1 MKLISFLFL
10 TVLISFSGLRADL
23 LADLDAAQRKD
34 LDVGQLVVRSKDV
47 PGGPWPELMVYTR
60 VNAPVSAVDL
70 VFRDYSGASSY
81 IPNLESAEVL
91 ERPSKNVYVV
101 RYTSKAPLVGK
112 IVSTVKNTYSY
123 PDGGLS
129 VKWNLI
135 EATQADESRGEL
147 RVQPHGSGCILR
159 YTNYVKP
166 KSSLAGMVKFAALS
180 EVKKTV
186 AALKAESEKRAAQT
200 GG

>member
-1 MKLISFLFL
+1 MKWISCLLATFMLP
-10 TVLISFSGLRADL
+10 VSGLRADVL
-23 LADLDAAQRKD
+23 SDLDAGQRKE
-34 LDVGQLVVRSKDV
+34 LDAGGLVVRSKDV

-60 VNAPVSAVDL
+60 VDAPVSAVES
-70 VFRDYSGASSY
+70 VFRDYQGAASY

-91 ERPSKNVYVV
+91 EHPSKNLYVV

-129 VKWNLI
+129 VKWDLI

-147 RVQPHGSGCILR
+147 RVQPDAKGCILR

-186 AALKAESEKRAAQT
+186 SALKAESEKRA
-200 GG
+200 GRPDG